1 MIAAR
6 ITQQHSTPPDFIAVI
21 NCGLINGLNNPYLTL
36 ILPAFNESRTIVSTL
51 SKTIAYFDE
60 RRYTYQIIVAADGTD
75 STRERVAELGRSNP
89 QIQVTGHPER
99 LGKGRGVREAV
110 GMANGEIIGYADADY
125 KVPIEEFD
133 KIEPLFKDFDVVTG
147 SRALDRT
154 LIERKQPL
162 YRRVGSVGFAAFMQT
177 VVGLRGISDSQ
188 CGFKFFRRH
197 VALQLFRCQKIDG
210 YMFDVEILALA
221 QLFGYRIK
229 EVPIRWRDDG
239 DSRLQL
245 LRGNLRNVADIFRIR
260 FSRSEYLREISAART
275 HRRAEP

>member
-1 MIAAR
+1 M
-6 ITQQHSTPPDFIAVI
+6 I
-21 NCGLINGLNNPYLTL
+21 NCGLNTGLSNPYLTL

-60 RRYTYQIIVAADGTD
+60 RRYTYQIIVAADGAD
-75 STRERVAELGRSNP
+75 GTRERVAELGRAYP

-110 GMANGEIIGYADADY
+110 AMANGEIIGYADADY

-133 KIEPLFKDFDVVTG
+133 KIEPLLKEFDVVTG
-147 SRALDRT
+147 SRALDRA

-162 YRRVGSVGFAAFMQT
+162 YRRVGSRGFAVFMQT
-177 VVGLRGISDSQ
+177 VVGLRGVTDSQ

-197 VALQLFRCQKIDG
+197 AALELFRCQKIDG

-245 LRGNLRNVADIFRIR
+245 LSGNLRNVRDIFRIR
-260 FSRSEYLREISAART
+260 FLRSEYLRYMSSARA

>member
-1 MIAAR
+1 M
-6 ITQQHSTPPDFIAVI
+6 S
-21 NCGLINGLNNPYLTL
+21 NPYLTL
-36 ILPAFNESRTIVSTL
+36 ILPAFNESRTIASTL

-60 RRYTYQIIVAADGTD
+60 RRYTYQIIVAADGAD
-75 STRERVAELGRSNP
+75 GTRERVAELGRTNP
-89 QIQVTGHPER
+89 QIQVTGHAER
-99 LGKGRGVREAV
+99 LGKGRGVREAIAL
-110 GMANGEIIGYADADY
+110 ANGEIIGYADADY

-133 KIEPLFKDFDVVTG
+133 KIEPLFKEFDVVTG
-147 SRALDRT
+147 SRALNRS

-162 YRRVGSVGFAAFMQT
+162 YRRVGSRGFAVFMQT
-177 VVGLRGISDSQ
+177 VVGLRGVTDSQ

-197 VALQLFRCQKIDG
+197 AALELFRCQKIDG

-245 LRGNLRNVADIFRIR
+245 LSGNLRNVADIFRIR
-260 FSRSEYLREISAART
+260 FSRSEYLREIARARA
-275 HRRAEP
+275 HGRAEP